1 MKATATKKKVHLD
14 TTCVANECI
23 AHRVRKIN
31 RVISNLYDT
40 AIRHLGITVGQMN
53 LLVQI
58 NELANANG
66 VARPSE
72 LGPRLQMETS
82 TLSRTLDRLRDKGF
96 IDILRDD
103 KDGRA
108 QQLHLT
114 DKAYELLRR
123 GIAPWEKA
131 QQKATQLLGSGGVAL
146 IHRIDEAIDAERAC

>member
-1 MKATATKKKVHLD
+1 MKATATKKKVQLD
-14 TTCVANECI
+14 TTRVANECI
-23 AHRVRKIN
+23 AYRVRKFN
-31 RVISNLYDT
+31 RVISSLYDK

-72 LGPRLQMETS
+72 LRPRLQMETS

-103 KDGRA
+103 EDGRA

-114 DKAYELLRR
+114 DRAYNLLRR

-131 QQKATQLLGSGGVAL
+131 QRKATQLLGSGGVAL
-146 IHRIDEAIDAERAC
+146 IHRINQAIDAES